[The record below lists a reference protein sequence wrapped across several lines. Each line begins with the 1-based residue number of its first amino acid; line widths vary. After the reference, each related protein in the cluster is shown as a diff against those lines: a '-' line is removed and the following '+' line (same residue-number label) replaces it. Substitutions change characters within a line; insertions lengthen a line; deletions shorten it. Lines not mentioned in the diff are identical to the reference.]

1 MIIERSKQSVDEVS
15 KAVIGKTE
23 VVEKVLMTIYAGGHV
38 LLYGFGTA
46 YFLWLLLILL
56 GLCILNVALIRT
68 DGRGREDFW
77 AQAVSPSKWKSAM

>member
-1 MIIERSKQSVDEVS
+1 MTAGKKRASFGLLV
-15 KAVIGKTE
+15 AV
-23 VVEKVLMTIYAGGHV
+23 LAV

-46 YFLWLLLILL
+46 YLLWLLLILL